1 MNKQDI
7 VLRLSKITNIDP
19 SFLRRFWQIGKLYW
33 YSEEK
38 IGAITLLSILIMIV
52 LSTTQIDVIVN
63 TQKGNL
69 LSALTGKN
77 SSTFW
82 TTVSYLLGLYLF
94 LVIVWAAYNYIRKKL
109 TLYWRRWLT
118 EHFLN
123 HYFRNRSFYQLTQSQ
138 RELDNPDQRISQDI
152 FSFVDGFMSL
162 FFDLLHATLQMIAFT
177 AVLWFIS
184 PYLMIVLVVYAVSGT
199 LITAGFFG
207 KKLVKINFDQNK
219 KEANFRFGLVR
230 LRENAESVAFYRGEA
245 QESSHIK
252 SLFDLVFKNYNY
264 LLLWQELYLNVFVKI
279 YEFIPQLIPAV
290 IIAPLVLS
298 GTLDI
303 GKYTEAQGAFLTLF
317 WDMYVITR
325 TFNELTGF
333 AAAIERLAELNYF
346 LKQPK
351 NSDSYK
357 IVPNSTIQTVENSHL
372 AIQNLTLYTPN
383 YQRILFHEV
392 SLTLQPAQ
400 GLLIVGTSGCGKS
413 SLLRA
418 IAGLWNSGTGTINR
432 PNLEE
437 ILFLPQRPYMILG
450 TLREQLI
457 YPQVDVK
464 ISDQEL
470 HQVLQKVNLPDL
482 AARFGGFDA
491 EKDWADVLSLGEQ
504 QRVAFARILIS
515 QPKYVILDEATSAL
529 DIKNEENLY
538 QHLYNTQTTFI
549 SVGHRPTL
557 FKYHQQVLDLCDG
570 EKWEIRCIA

>member
-7 VLRLSKITNIDP
+7 LLRLSKITNIDP
-19 SFLRRFWQIGKLYW
+19 SFLKRFWQVGKIYW

-38 IGAITLLSILIMIV
+38 LGGIGLLSILIMIV
-52 LSTTQIDVIVN
+52 LCSTQIDVIVN
-63 TQKGNL
+63 SQQGNL
-69 LSALTGKN
+69 LSALAAKN

-82 TTVSYLLGLYLF
+82 TTVSYLLGLYLS
-94 LVIVWAAYNYIRKKL
+94 LVLIWAAYNYIRKKL

-123 HYFRNRSFYQLTQSQ
+123 HYFRNRSYYQLTQSQ
-138 RELDNPDQRISQDI
+138 RELDNPDQRISQDV
-152 FSFVDGFMSL
+152 FSFVDGFLSL
-162 FFDLLHATLQMIAFT
+162 FFDLLHATLQMIAFS

-184 PYLMIVLVVYAVSGT
+184 PNLMLVLVIYAVSGT
-199 LITAGFFG
+199 LITTGFFG
-207 KKLVKINFDQNK
+207 RKLVKINFDQNK
-219 KEANFRFGLVR
+219 KEADFRFGLVR
-230 LRENAESVAFYRGEA
+230 LRENAESVAFYRGET
-245 QESSHIK
+245 QELGHLQ
-252 SLFDLVFKNYNY
+252 SLFNQVFKNYNY

-279 YEFIPQLIPAV
+279 YEFVPKLIPAI
-290 IIAPLVLS
+290 IIAPLVIS
-298 GTLDI
+298 GKLDI
-303 GKYTEAQGAFLTLF
+303 GKFGEAQGAFLSLF
-317 WDMYVITR
+317 WALYVISR

-351 NSDSYK
+351 NSASCE
-357 IVPNSTIQTVENSHL
+357 IIPNSTIQTVENSHL
-372 AIQNLTLYTPN
+372 AIHNLTLYTPN
-383 YQRILFHEV
+383 YQRILFNDV

-470 HQVLQKVNLPDL
+470 HQVLQKVNLPNL
-482 AARFGGFDA
+482 AERFGGFDV
-491 EKDWADVLSLGEQ
+491 EKDWSDVLSLGEQ

-515 QPKYVILDEATSAL
+515 QPRYVILDEATSAL

-538 QHLYNTQTTFI
+538 QHLYNTKTTFI